1 MSSELTTEWE
11 KEIFYKGTLDGKS
24 LLEIEQFIAKRRL
37 DLNFETWLGIWRG
50 YTGVALSAI
59 IRNLYDSAQNLE
71 QLKVL
76 DEMMI
81 LDAQLSDLTIQSIK
95 NLTQGLQ
102 KVARDIPVQEAFQKD
117 NLSDALEGLK
127 FYVEQNQENIDCT
140 DFDLNFK
147 LENFLGYIS
156 LQFGHI
162 FAKGVKRKSDNLA
175 LVKISYLL
183 DSLQQMLIHQDVST
197 EFFSRFLVILMDNLN
212 AALAYEEERIV
223 QILAT
228 QKLLEE
234 RKNLKAQI
242 DLPIHQYQNEITRQK
257 QYQKQYQD
265 NQKYIARLQHECG
278 QYNTKYQKA
287 IKAKDDEKAEKISVL
302 IQQLKQKIENLKNLE
317 EVLIDIVQLQQL
329 KHNATQAQALLKQYE
344 KVVTE
349 SQKFG
354 LSQFNLELLGAEA
367 LNQGLFSEKWLK
379 TIPDL
384 KLLQYFLQQQ
394 IDILNGHFSEVDH
407 NNFTYNLK
415 RDEYLKK
422 SAFYLQHFKTDLTLY
437 PFSHNSF
444 KDYLA
449 LYWKISP
456 KPNPIDV
463 KIAGLCNM
471 LEDFIK
477 SCLLMYQQQ
486 QKLDTVENIIQRFQA
501 TLARCEEYLQ
511 LAKVRHEF
519 KVIKKV
525 DHFSVACNVA
535 HIQVDPLEP
544 MLEQIDEDVID
555 DELYEYLQQTLD
567 QLDQENILSTE
578 EVIRLKQQLNH
589 EQLKHYEQIIDFD
602 LDEFKNSVINSINSA
617 RRFKKLNQSLNQEYQ
632 HHLLTSF
639 EHEIRAVSAEVIPN
653 QHEFYRYLQDEDKHQ
668 LVMLLKRM
676 IALNNSF
683 SGINIKIANTLYSKQ
698 HHHFQLKQDIFAW
711 STKIADDYFYGL
723 YTKDVKNSHECT
735 INFLRQAKEYLSEIA
750 LKLENYHLFFDFFN
764 LVHYSLSWFVL
775 NYSNYGGMALYKNV
789 QPKVI
794 SERVKMIEHCSPQ
807 TVLKTGL
814 LIHPHYAQGFVN
826 EYQTSLFLN
835 HIDLRLKP
843 FTAKYSSHQEYQQR
857 ILALATDLREM
868 RRLLVKNFKARDSIL
883 ELDVSLT
890 PSEKIVL
897 GAKSGKIYALWQ
909 WETFGDGLGR
919 ICIGYDQEDMH
930 KQANKA
936 SRLDAT
942 YTRVLRINWDGCLSA
957 VETPW
962 LDIKNMEL
970 VGVESAV
977 DVNLYLLEKFHELF
991 FQRYLEIAQKVKRRA
1006 QRQLDVID
1014 AEAVVEVLPND
1025 LPVDHQHIAY
1035 DHYDYDMIQIQETL
1049 QQLDLNAEDEQ
1060 QALLPE
1066 RTKTY
1071 FNRSL
1076 KSTDFFKIL
1085 QDKFDVVVSSGKG
1098 SEINVSRVANG
1109 GRVQR
1114 LGHHGKVV
1122 EYNAGLIRGVLKRLN
1137 ISLDEWVRVCS

>member
-1 MSSELTTEWE
+1 MMNSELTTEWE
-11 KEIFYKGTLDGKS
+11 KEIFYQGILDGKS
-24 LLEIEQFIAKRRL
+24 LLEIEQFIQKRRL
-37 DLNFETWLGIWRG
+37 GFSFETWLGIWRG
-50 YTGVALSAI
+50 YTGVALPAI
-59 IRNLYDSAQNLE
+59 ICNLYDTAQNLE

-76 DEMMI
+76 DAMMI
-81 LDAQLSDLTIQSIK
+81 LDAQLSDLTKQSIK

-102 KVARDIPVQEAFQKD
+102 KVARDIPMHEAFHKD

-162 FAKGVKRKSDNLA
+162 LAKSVKRKSDNLA

-242 DLPIHQYQNEITRQK
+242 DLLIHQYKNEITRQK
-257 QYQKQYQD
+257 QHQKQHQD
-265 NQKYIARLQHECG
+265 NQKYIARLQRECG

-287 IKAKDDEKAEKISVL
+287 IKAKDDAKAEKITVL
-302 IQQLKQKIENLKNLE
+302 IQQLKQNIENLKNPE
-317 EVLIDIVQLQQL
+317 EILIDIVQLQQL
-329 KHNATQAQALLKQYE
+329 KHDATQAQMLLKQYE

-354 LSQFNLELLGAEA
+354 LSHFNLELLGAEA
-367 LNQGLFSEKWLK
+367 LNQCSFSEKWLK
-379 TIPDL
+379 TIADL
-384 KLLQYFLQQQ
+384 KLLQYFMQQQ
-394 IDILNGHFSEVDH
+394 IDVLNGHFTEVDH
-407 NNFTYNLK
+407 SNFTYNLQ
-415 RDEYLKK
+415 RDEYLKNA
-422 SAFYLQHFKTDLTLY
+422 SFYLQHFKTDLSLY
-437 PFSHNSF
+437 PFSHKSF
-444 KDYLA
+444 KNYLA
-449 LYWKISP
+449 IYLKILP
-456 KPNPIDV
+456 QPNPIDV
-463 KIAGLCNM
+463 KIAGLCKM

-477 SCLLMYQQQ
+477 SYYLMYQQQ
-486 QKLDTVENIIQRFQA
+486 QQLDTIENIIQRFQA
-501 TLARCEEYLQ
+501 TLTCCEEYLQ

-519 KVIKKV
+519 KAIENF
-525 DHFSVACNVA
+525 DHFSVECDVA
-535 HIQVDPLEP
+535 HIQVDVLEP
-544 MLEQIDEDVID
+544 MLKQIDADVID
-555 DELYEYLQQTLD
+555 DELYAYLQQTLD

-578 EVIRLKQQLNH
+578 EVVRLKQQLNH
-589 EQLKHYEQIIDFD
+589 EQLKHYEKIIDFD

-617 RRFKKLNQSLNQEYQ
+617 RRFKKLNQTLNKDYQ
-632 HHLLTSF
+632 HHLLTNF
-639 EHEIRAVSAEVIPN
+639 EHEIRAVSLELIPN
-653 QHEFYRYLQDEDKHQ
+653 QHEFYRYLQDEDKQQ
-668 LVMLLKRM
+668 LIMLLKRM
-676 IALNNSF
+676 ITLNNSF
-683 SGINIKIANTLYSKQ
+683 SGMNIKIASTLCSKQ
-698 HHHFQLKQDIFAW
+698 QHHFQLKQDIFAW
-711 STKIADDYFYGL
+711 SSKIADDYFYGL
-723 YTKDVKNSHECT
+723 YAKDVRNSHECT
-735 INFLRQAKEYLSEIA
+735 MNFLRQAAEYLGEIT
-750 LKLENYHLFFDFFN
+750 LKLDNYHLLFDFIN

-775 NYSNYGGMALYKNV
+775 NYSNYGGMALYKNA
-789 QPKVI
+789 QPEVI
-794 SERVKMIEHCSPQ
+794 SERVKMLGDCSPQ
-807 TVLKTGL
+807 TALKTGL
-814 LIHPHYAQGFVN
+814 LMYPHYAKGFVD

-835 HIDLRLKP
+835 HIDLRFKP

-857 ILALATDLREM
+857 ILALAIDLREM
-868 RRLLVKNFKARDSIL
+868 RRLLVKNFKASDSIL

-890 PSEKIVL
+890 YSEKITL
-897 GAKSGKIYALWQ
+897 GAKSDKIYALWQ

-919 ICIGYDQEDMH
+919 ICIGYDQDDMH
-930 KQANKA
+930 QQANKA

-942 YTRVLRINWDGCLSA
+942 YARVLRINWDGCLSA

-970 VGVESAV
+970 VGVESAT
-977 DVNLYLLEKFHELF
+977 DLNLYLLEKFHELF
-991 FQRYLEIAQKVKRRA
+991 FQRYLDMAQKVKRRV
-1006 QRQLDVID
+1006 QRQLSVID
-1014 AEAVVEVLPND
+1014 
-1025 LPVDHQHIAY
+1025 VDVFTEDYQDIAY
-1035 DHYDYDMIQIQETL
+1035 DRYDYDMMQIQETL
-1049 QQLDLNAEDEQ
+1049 QKFDLNVEDEQ
-1060 QALLPE
+1060 QTLLSG

-1076 KSTDFFKIL
+1076 KSKDFFKIL

-1098 SEINVSRVANG
+1098 SEVNVSRVANG

-1137 ISLDEWVRVCS
+1137 ISLDEWVRECI